1 MPDTT
6 VRWGVIGPGRIANRF
21 AECLSAVPGA
31 RLVAA
36 ASRDAERARDFVAR
50 HGGERH
56 HGDYA
61 SLFRDDGVDAIYV
74 ATPHAQHADVAI
86 QALQAGKAVL
96 CEKPL
101 TVNAPQAERVFAAA
115 KAADRFVM
123 EAFWSRFL
131 PVYAQVRRW
140 LDEGRIGRVTGIE
153 SFFGYA
159 QPRNLDDRLFRADL
173 AGGALLDVGIYCIS
187 LSHHLFKGPLRV
199 LETSATVGATGV
211 DEDLRAR
218 IAVGEQA
225 VELRM
230 HASMTQKFYNSFRIE
245 GEEGEI
251 LVTEPFWDSGQAIL
265 LRRGEAPVASHA
277 PYVVNGFEYQ
287 VREVQ
292 RCMQA
297 GLLQSDVVP
306 WADTLA
312 VMRCMD
318 EIRAAVGVRYPFE

>member
-1 MPDTT
+1 M
-6 VRWGVIGPGRIANRF
+6 
-21 AECLSAVPGA
+21 
-31 RLVAA
+31 
-36 ASRDAERARDFVAR
+36 
-50 HGGERH
+50 
-56 HGDYA
+56 
-61 SLFRDDGVDAIYV
+61 
-74 ATPHAQHADVAI
+74 
-86 QALQAGKAVL
+86 
-96 CEKPL
+96 
-101 TVNAPQAERVFAAA
+101 FAAA

-140 LDEGRIGRVTGIE
+140 LDEGRVGKVTGIE

-187 LSHHLFKGPLRV
+187 MSHHLFKGPLRV

-218 IAVGEQA
+218 IAVGDQA

-277 PYVVNGFEYQ
+277 PYAVNGFEYQ

-297 GLLQSDVVP
+297 GPAAERRGALGRHARGAALHGRDPGGRGGALPVRVSGRRVRGGGRNRAQTLIYFDRRTNIHSPQRKGEHVP
-306 WADTLA
+306 RHRPRHLRGETPAAGRHRRDRRVGRRA
-312 VMRCMD
+312 ARHRPAR
-318 EIRAAVGVRYPFE
+318 IRAGASRIPRPGGPPP